1 MGITLLMTTADGS
14 SREFMLRDSC
24 TTIGRRKSCD
34 LHVPLP
40 SIAPVHCEI
49 SIEEQRI
56 TLQNRDPEARTWHN
70 GERVDEVEL
79 SDRDEV
85 RIGPVQFTVSL
96 GGDEVVIHRV
106 DGPGS

>member
-1 MGITLLMTTADGS
+1 MI
-14 SREFMLRDSC
+14 
-24 TTIGRRKSCD
+24 
-34 LHVPLP
+34 P
-40 SIAPVHCEI
+40 
-49 SIEEQRI
+49 Q
-56 TLQNRDPEARTWHN
+56 EARTWHN

-106 DGPGS
+106 GGPAS